1 MWQPGMKVSEGF
13 PGFNGIACGR
23 LEDRTVPSLLK
34 AESGTIFKNFICV
47 LFGKP
52 YKVLH
57 FDMWSFAPL
66 GSHERWALYWIGA
79 AE

>member
-1 MWQPGMKVSEGF
+1 MRGPGRDECEGFAGSEGVVW
-13 PGFNGIACGR
+13 GR
-23 LEDRTVPSLLK
+23 REDRTVRRLPK
-34 AESGTIFKNFICV
+34 AKSGAIFKNFICV

-66 GSHERWALYWIGA
+66 SSHGSR
-79 AE
+79 AELRE